1 MFTLTQIQDSHAR
14 VKSGADFP
22 QYIRDLIEL
31 GVQKY
36 TVYVVDGHSEYIG
49 TDTHVV
55 SDTEYSVLEINPR
68 VDLEKFKHSL
78 KIHQQGKTDYFT
90 FCKDA
95 AEAGICRWTVDTFA
109 KTCTYYD
116 ELSNLIIEENIPI

>member
-1 MFTLTQIQDSHAR
+1 M
-14 VKSGADFP
+14 
-22 QYIRDLIEL
+22 
-31 GVQKY
+31 GVRKY

-49 TDTHVV
+49 ADTHVV
-55 SDTEYSVLEINPR
+55 SDAEYFALEINPK
-68 VDLEKFKHSL
+68 VDIERFKHSL

-95 AEAGICRWTVDTFA
+95 AEAGIVDTFA
-109 KTCTYYD
+109 KKCTYYD